1 MWGMLNDIIN
11 RNSNFR
17 QHSFIY
23 HRSRSE
29 TSTLAKYNL
38 SGERQVMQK
47 HHVSFNTTQTET
59 SCYVPHNSDRN
70 ILLRSTQLRQKH
82 HVMFKTTQ
90 TDTSCRVQDNSDR
103 NILFKT
109 TQTDASRSR
118 QLRQKHH
125 VQDNSDK
132 HIMPCSRQ
140 LRHIL
145 SCSWHSDWR
154 LKDRLYCTS
163 VFPTSARSLSTKSP
177 ALDWEH
183 C

>member
-103 NILFKT
+103 RTTFKT
-109 TQTDASRSR
+109 TQTETSCSR
-118 QLRQKHH
+118 QLRQTHH
-125 VQDNSDK
+125 AMFKTTQTHSVML
-132 HIMPCSRQ
+132 MPQ
-140 LRHIL
+140 
-145 SCSWHSDWR
+145 
-154 LKDRLYCTS
+154 
-163 VFPTSARSLSTKSP
+163 
-177 ALDWEH
+177 
-183 C
+183 

>member
-70 ILLRSTQLRQKH
+70 IMSCSRQLKQTH
-82 HVMFKTTQ
+82 HVVFKTTQ
-90 TDTSCRVQDNSDR
+90 TETSCSRQLRQTHHVQDNSDR
-103 NILFKT
+103 NIMFKT
-109 TQTDASRSR
+109 TQTNTSC
-118 QLRQKHH
+118 H
-125 VQDNSDK
+125 VQDNSDTFC
-132 HIMPCSRQ
+132 HAHATVIEC
-140 LRHIL
+140 
-145 SCSWHSDWR
+145 
-154 LKDRLYCTS
+154 
-163 VFPTSARSLSTKSP
+163 
-177 ALDWEH
+177 
-183 C
+183 

>member
-70 ILLRSTQLRQKH
+70 IMSCSRQLKQTH
-82 HVMFKTTQ
+82 HV
-90 TDTSCRVQDNSDR
+90 V
-103 NILFKT
+103 FKT
-109 TQTDASRSR
+109 TQTDAPRSR